1 MEFGNRLSKLRKK
14 RNVSQVNLSVACEV
28 SQETISTY
36 ENNKNMPSCEVLVK
50 IANYLGTTTDY
61 LLCRTNSDVS
71 IYQLSNNGITDDDA
85 EILCNLKLLTPQNK
99 AKVLGYIEALKK

>member
-1 MEFGNRLSKLRKK
+1 MDFGNRLSKLRKK

-50 IANYLGTTTDY
+50 IADYLGTTTDY
-61 LLCRTNSDVS
+61 LLCRTNSDAS
-71 IYQLSNNGITDDDA
+71 IYQISTNDITDDEADV
-85 EILCNLKLLTPQNK
+85 LCNLKSLTPENR
-99 AKVLGYIEALKK
+99 AKVIGYIEALKK